1 MRFKYILNS
10 LSWMMVL
17 YGGLIFVPC
26 FVALY
31 YREWSAIMPFAGVA
45 LVTVAVGLILR
56 KYTEEYQNL
65 NNVKKTEALFIV
77 SATWFL
83 LTIISAIPFVFF
95 GLSPINAFFEA
106 ASGTSTTGASI
117 LTDYTIYP
125 KTFFFW
131 RSFTQWIGGMGIIV
145 LFVAILPQFKVAGR
159 QMFFAEAPGPTDE
172 KITPRI
178 RHTATALWGVY
189 IFLTIIEVIA
199 LMAFGMPG
207 FDAVCNSFSTLSG
220 GGFSP
225 NGLSIMGYN
234 NSAFV
239 WIISFFL
246 FLASANFALQYKV
259 LTKFKLRYLWESEEF
274 RLLCKIVLF
283 LSVSIALFLHFYDGY
298 SVNTS
303 IRDAIFQVC
312 SLISTAGFASVDFN
326 NWCVGA
332 KVLLFTTI
340 FVGGCAGSAAG
351 GIKVVRVLFGFKYL
365 KRELVQIVHPRAVLP
380 IKIDKKPLSH
390 DVLRQILGFLI
401 FYFVIAI
408 FSCIITS
415 IIEENI
421 IVGITGTFTTLG
433 NAGPGYGPIGPMG
446 NFDSL
451 SSVTKFIFSMNM
463 IIGRLELIPFL
474 AMLYPD
480 FWTRSSGYEA
490 K

>member
-10 LSWMMVL
+10 LSWIMVL

-26 FVALY
+26 FIALY
-31 YREWSAIMPFAGVA
+31 YREWSSIAPFAGVGA
-45 LVTVAVGLILR
+45 ITVLIGLIIHR
-56 KYTEEYQNL
+56 YTKEYQNL

-77 SATWFL
+77 SVTWFL
-83 LTIISAIPFVFF
+83 LTIISAIPLAFL

-106 ASGTSTTGASI
+106 ASGTSTTGASV
-117 LTDYTIYP
+117 LTDYSIYP

-131 RSFTQWIGGMGIIV
+131 RSFMQWLGGMGIIV

-159 QMFFAEAPGPTDE
+159 QMFFAEAPGPTEE

-178 RHTATALWGVY
+178 RHTATVLWGVY
-189 IFLTIIEVIA
+189 IFLTAIEIIILIA
-199 LMAFGMPG
+199 LGMPV

-234 NSAFV
+234 NSSFV
-239 WIISFFL
+239 WVISIFM
-246 FLASANFALQYKV
+246 FLASVNFALQYKV

-283 LSVSIALFLHFYDGY
+283 LSIVISLFLYFYDGY
-298 SVNTS
+298 SVNIS

-312 SLISTAGFASVDFN
+312 SMISTTGFASVDFN

-332 KVLLFTTI
+332 KVLLFTTL

-380 IKIDKKPLSH
+380 IKIDKKTLSH

-408 FSCIITS
+408 FSCIVTS
-415 IIEENI
+415 VIEENI
-421 IVGITGTFTTLG
+421 VVGITGTFSTLG
-433 NAGPGYGPIGPMG
+433 NAGPGFGSIGPMG
-446 NFDSL
+446 SYDSL
-451 SSVTKFIFSMNM
+451 NGVTKLIFSINM

-474 AMLYPD
+474 AMFYPD
-480 FWTRSSGYEA
+480 FWTKSSTYEA